1 MVSRACDDRGRSI
14 AVGTANLA
22 GDLGKMPFLLFAA
35 GDAGKL
41 LVGWLGDRSDTVSLI
56 WGAKGLT
63 APRRSAP
70 EYTHSPFTRGRF
82 TLTLL

>member
-1 MVSRACDDRGRSI
+1 MVSRAYDDRGRSTG
-14 AVGTANLA
+14 VGTANLA
-22 GDLGKMPFLLFAA
+22 GDLGVTLFLSFAGAAA
-35 GDAGKL
+35 GEL

-63 APRRSAP
+63 APRRRAP